1 MAHYSQQAVMP
12 HPAMPLGPQ
21 IGLHAEATR
30 AAWRQL
36 GWSSLGFLGGLVLTL
51 VGLVTGIIAIIG
63 LILTV
68 GCLIAIPMAIARIMD
83 PTRHGSLQ
91 DLGASAIDRQVALS
105 VLDSEVSHPS
115 TWRLPVKDGT
125 LYIGGRALVYVGPSA
140 VEAAHAWSLAGF
152 WVKPARGGKML
163 LCFQTN
169 TTGRV
174 TEIEVNPLEIQPTMH
189 ALSMVYRH
197 ARFA

>member
-1 MAHYSQQAVMP
+1 MAPYPQSAVMP
-12 HPAMPLGPQ
+12 LASP

-36 GWSSLGFLGGLVLTL
+36 GWSTLGFLGGLVLTL

-68 GCLIAIPMAIARIMD
+68 GCLVAIPMAIARIID
-83 PTRHGSLQ
+83 PTRAGSLI
-91 DLGASAIDRQVALS
+91 DLGPSMTDRQVALS
-105 VLDSEVSHPS
+105 NLDAEVSHPS
-115 TWRLPVKDGT
+115 TWRLPAKDGT

-140 VEAAHAWSLAGF
+140 VEAAPAWMLTGF
-152 WVKPARGGKML
+152 WTKPARGGKIM
-163 LCFQTN
+163 LCFQTQ
-169 TTGRV
+169 TGRV
-174 TEIEVNPLEIQPTMH
+174 TEIEVQPIEVQQTMH
-189 ALSMVYRH
+189 ALSLVYRH